1 MSWVVAALALLVILL
16 GPAVAGERAGGC
28 LSKEERRAAMASGQ
42 LTKVATVIRTV
53 KGRSHR
59 EVIRVRLCR
68 SPKGLVYVL
77 TLLGRDGK
85 VTRATVDATSGLVVG
100 AR

>member
-1 MSWVVAALALLVILL
+1 MSRVLAALWLLVILL
-16 GPAVAGERAGGC
+16 GPARADQQVGAC
-28 LSKEERRAAMASGQ
+28 LSKDERRAAMASGQ
-42 LTKVATVIRTV
+42 LTKVATVMRTV
-53 KGRSHR
+53 KGRSNR
-59 EVIRVRLCR
+59 DVIRVVLCR

-85 VTRATVDATSGLVVG
+85 VTRTTVDATSGLVVG